1 MAGNKVLIKR
11 SNETD
16 TSGVVK
22 APSTEEL
29 VHGEIAMNY
38 HAGTEKL
45 FIKNDND
52 EIISFATE
60 RTLSS
65 QIASVDAKATN
76 ALSNSS
82 TVAQLAANAETAAN
96 NALYYVQRIPLTRGD
111 GTASA
116 RQAGE
121 STDSHPI
128 AIGARATAWNK
139 LTTALGD
146 NSHSEGGSSKI
157 APTGITSGSTNESIK
172 TSWESSKFLLAKGQN
187 SHAEGNNTL
196 SLGNHS
202 HAEGNQNIAEG
213 GQSHAEGYQTKAI
226 GTSSHAEC
234 RQTTASGTNS
244 HAEGSG
250 TTASGT
256 NSHAEGLSTIASG
269 HTSHAE
275 GSGTTASGQFSH
287 AEGCGTV
294 ASGYVAHTEGT
305 GTTAS
310 GQFSHAEG
318 CGTIARSDY
327 DHAEG
332 FQTTAYSDSGGAAHA
347 EGISTN
353 ALFDGAHAEGRET
366 TASSQSSHAEGYRT
380 TASGDSSHA
389 EGLGTVTTGTA
400 EHAEGRYNKSN
411 HLNASVGGSGNTISS
426 IGIGLGEDSG
436 RKNAFEVMENGDIY
450 IYGLGGY
457 DGTNAAQT
465 GIKTLQQILSS
476 LN

>member
-1 MAGNKVLIKR
+1 MGKTVLNKR
-11 SNETD
+11 SSVVNN
-16 TSGVVK
+16 GVPK
-22 APSTEEL
+22 APDASALTY
-29 VHGEIAMNY
+29 GEIAMNY

-60 RTLSS
+60 RTLLS

-82 TVAQLAANAETAAN
+82 TVAELAANAETAAN
-96 NALYYVQRIPLTRGD
+96 NALYYVQRIPVTRGD

-146 NSHSEGGSSKI
+146 NSHSEGSSSKI

-213 GQSHAEGYQTKAI
+213 GQSHAEGYQTMAI

-256 NSHAEGLSTIASG
+256 NSHSEGN
-269 HTSHAE
+269 
-275 GSGTTASGQFSH
+275 
-287 AEGCGTV
+287 
-294 ASGYVAHTEGT
+294 YTE
-305 GTTAS
+305 AK
-310 GQFSHAEG
+310 
-318 CGTIARSDY
+318 
-327 DHAEG
+327 
-332 FQTTAYSDSGGAAHA
+332 
-347 EGISTN
+347 N
-353 ALFDGAHAEGRET
+353 
-366 TASSQSSHAEGYRT
+366 QS
-380 TASGDSSHA
+380 
-389 EGLGTVTTGTA
+389 
-400 EHAEGRYNKSN
+400 EHAEGQF
-411 HLNASVGGSGNTISS
+411 NASHSGSTSFGSSANTIHSV
-426 IGIGLGEDSG
+426 GIGTSSSV
-436 RKNAFEVMENGDIY
+436 RKNAVEVMQNGDTY
-450 IYGLGGY
+450 MYGFGGY
-457 DGTNAAQT
+457 DGTNPSASTPINKFLT
-465 GIKTLQQILSS
+465 GANQIVIVTQSEYNTLVNNNTLSPTTLYIIK
-476 LN
+476 